1 MYGSRLARRGR
12 HGDSG
17 GVARGGCR
25 QRDGRPRIAVMS
37 SPASGIIAFVNAF
50 KPAGMSSAHLVARV
64 RRLFDRAPTGHFGT
78 LDPNAAGVLPLAIG
92 GATRLLP
99 YIDSRGKSYV
109 FVLRLGAATTTADQ
123 WGDVRATAAVPND
136 WCRRLESV
144 RGRFLGDISQIPPMV
159 SALKHEG
166 RRLYELA
173 RNGEEVVRRAR
184 TVRIDRLEILG
195 YEENAVRMAVDCSEG
210 TYVRTLCED
219 LAHAIGT
226 EGCLAALLRTRAGP
240 FTLSAARMLA
250 EIESDPSVCITS
262 PLDVLSLPSVVLEE
276 SSVRD
281 FRAGRVVPLP
291 VRLEARHAFVL
302 DAGRSPVG
310 VGENLGAL
318 LQPRK
323 VFT

>member
-1 MYGSRLARRGR
+1 
-12 HGDSG
+12 
-17 GVARGGCR
+17 
-25 QRDGRPRIAVMS
+25 MS
-37 SPASGIIAFVNAF
+37 NPASGIIAFINAF

-99 YIDSRGKSYV
+99 YIESRGKSYI
-109 FVLRLGAATTTADQ
+109 FVLRLGMATTTADQ
-123 WGDVRATAAVPND
+123 WGDVRATAAVPSG
-136 WCRRLESV
+136 WCQRLESV
-144 RGRFLGDISQIPPMV
+144 RERFLGEISQIPPMV

-166 RRLYELA
+166 RRLYEFA
-173 RNGEEVVRRAR
+173 RKGEEIARKAR
-184 TVRIDRLEILG
+184 TVRIDRLDILG

-240 FTLSAARMLA
+240 FTLSTARMLD
-250 EIESDPSVCITS
+250 EIESDPSVCIIS

-276 SSVRD
+276 PAVSD
-281 FRAGRVVPLP
+281 FRAGRVVPLLER
-291 VRLEARHAFVL
+291 VEARHAFVL
-302 DAGRSPVG
+302 DSGRSPVG